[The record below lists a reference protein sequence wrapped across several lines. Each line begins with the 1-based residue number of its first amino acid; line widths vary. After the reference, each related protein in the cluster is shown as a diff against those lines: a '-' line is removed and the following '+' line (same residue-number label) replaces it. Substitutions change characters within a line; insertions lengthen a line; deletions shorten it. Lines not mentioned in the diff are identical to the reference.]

1 MYDTEAEKLSL
12 KNGLEHLGWD
22 LENKFGFSE
31 ILIEALMK
39 RFQQFLEE
47 SNNIDEEGRILY
59 WATAAS
65 EPSGKTQKEMEKVRI
80 HLSLSHPDDIKVL
93 KESGIRAVRRKRIMR
108 ITNEAKEQNT
118 FLTQED
124 LALLLCN
131 SPRTIRYDIKQI
143 RDEGIEV
150 PTRGQMKDIGRGV
163 SHKAKIVQEY
173 LKGYTY
179 PEIRTRTHHSD
190 ESIERYIRD
199 FSRVIYLHE
208 KKEPVIIIRQVT
220 RLSESLV
227 REYLQIYSEFSETDC
242 PRLKEILEKT
252 PLKKV
257 PIGKAGGCPF

>member
-1 MYDTEAEKLSL
+1 MYDLEAEKLSL
-12 KNGLEHLGWD
+12 KNGLEQLRWD
-22 LENKFGFSE
+22 LENRFGFSE
-31 ILIEALMK
+31 ILIEVLMK

-47 SNNIDEEGRILY
+47 SGNIDEEGRILY
-59 WATAAS
+59 WGTAAS

-80 HLSLSHPDDIKVL
+80 HLTLSHPDDIKVL
-93 KESGIRAVRRKRIMR
+93 KESGIGAVRKKRIMR

-163 SHKAKIVQEY
+163 SHKAKVVLEY

-179 PEIRTRTHHSD
+179 PEIRIRTHHSD

-208 KKEPVIIIRQVT
+208 RKEPVIRIRQVT
-220 RLSESLV
+220 RLSETLV
-227 REYLQIYSEFSETDC
+227 GEYLQIYSEYSDTEC
-242 PRLKEILEKT
+242 PRLKEILDKT

-257 PIGKAGGCPF
+257 HIGNKGGGP

>member
-1 MYDTEAEKLSL
+1 MYDIETEKLSL
-12 KNGLEHLGWD
+12 KNGLEQLRWD
-22 LENKFGFSE
+22 LENRFGFSE
-31 ILIEALMK
+31 ILIEALMR
-39 RFQQFLEE
+39 RFRQFLEE
-47 SNNIDEEGRILY
+47 SRNIDGEGKILY

-65 EPSGKTQKEMEKVRI
+65 EPSGKTLREMEKVRI
-80 HLSLSHPDDIKVL
+80 NLSLSHPDDIKIL
-93 KESGIRAVRRKRIMR
+93 KESGIGAVRKKRIMR

-131 SPRTIRYDIKQI
+131 SPRTIRYDIKHI

-150 PTRGQMKDIGRGV
+150 PTRGHMKDIGKGV
-163 SHKAKIVQEY
+163 SHKAKIVREY

-208 KKEPVIIIRQVT
+208 KEEPVIRIRQVT

-227 REYLQIYSEFSETDC
+227 REYLQIYKKFSYTDC

-257 PIGKAGGCPF
+257 RIGNEGGGP